1 MTLDTKRWFAK
12 SCFFIVTLNV
22 VMLSVLLLSALMLN
36 VSAPSQSTTTNLSL
50 LSWLQPEGEGIGLPE
65 EVVQP
70 SLPPLVCLS
79 VGQHVIPEARNCLQI
94 FLVALKVK

>member
-1 MTLDTKRWFAK
+1 L
-12 SCFFIVTLNV
+12 
-22 VMLSVLLLSALMLN
+22 LSVLLLSDVMLN

-94 FLVALKVK
+94 LLVALKVK